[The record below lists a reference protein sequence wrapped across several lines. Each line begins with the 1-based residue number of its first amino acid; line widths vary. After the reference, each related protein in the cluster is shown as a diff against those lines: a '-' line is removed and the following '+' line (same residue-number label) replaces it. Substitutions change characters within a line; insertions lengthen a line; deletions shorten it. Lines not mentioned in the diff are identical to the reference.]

1 MDKDLKRIE
10 IYCVIAGLE
19 HFLFTTIKGSI
30 SFFCLFFLCVNL
42 IESSE
47 PRKVESDEPSV
58 KMVDKKN
65 THTHTHTHTY
75 IYICYV
81 LFGNRLQFSTNC
93 LSSSLKLKRWDPERK
108 NRTD

>member
-65 THTHTHTHTY
+65 THTHTHTHTHIY
-75 IYICYV
+75 IYATCSLEI
-81 LFGNRLQFSTNC
+81 GSNSLQIVFP
-93 LSSSLKLKRWDPERK
+93 LL
-108 NRTD
+108 